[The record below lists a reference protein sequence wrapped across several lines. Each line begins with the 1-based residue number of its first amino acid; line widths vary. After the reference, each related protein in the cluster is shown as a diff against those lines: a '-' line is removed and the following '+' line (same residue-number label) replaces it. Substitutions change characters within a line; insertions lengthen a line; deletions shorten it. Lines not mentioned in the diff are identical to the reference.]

1 MVDSVIRDQ
10 IIQRLLD
17 VSNARFGATD
27 IRNTTSLRDDLNIGS
42 LDLIALAADLED
54 ELAINIDDDVLS
66 RIRTIGDLF
75 QAIDDTKA
83 GTGTA

>member
-1 MVDSVIRDQ
+1 MVDSAIRDQ
-10 IIQRLLD
+10 IIQRLLS
-17 VSNARFGATD
+17 VSNAKLSAADVGS
-27 IRNTTSLRDDLNIGS
+27 TTSLRDDLNIGS

-66 RIRTIGDLF
+66 RIRTMGDLF
-75 QAIDDTKA
+75 KAIDDTIA

>member
-1 MVDSVIRDQ
+1 MVDSTIRDQ
-10 IIQRLLD
+10 IIQRLLS
-17 VSNARFGATD
+17 VSNAKLGVAD
-27 IRNTTSLRDDLNIGS
+27 VQNTTSLRDDLNIGS

-75 QAIDDTKA
+75 KAIDDTIS

>member
-1 MVDSVIRDQ
+1 MVDSAIRDQ
-10 IIQRLLD
+10 IIQRLLS
-17 VSNARFGATD
+17 VSNAKLGAAD
-27 IRNTTSLRDDLNIGS
+27 VQNTTSLRDDLNIGS

-75 QAIDDTKA
+75 KAIDDTIA